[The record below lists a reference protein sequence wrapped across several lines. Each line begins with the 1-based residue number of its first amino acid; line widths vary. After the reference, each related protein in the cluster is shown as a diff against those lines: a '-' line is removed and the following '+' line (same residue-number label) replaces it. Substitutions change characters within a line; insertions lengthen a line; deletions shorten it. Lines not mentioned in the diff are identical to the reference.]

1 MKSRLWTRT
10 WIGLSFLYFVPRKPS
25 RVGARPIYDI
35 PHLKNLYLSLQ
46 SDCLYVI
53 QTRRLSNVVL
63 ADHGSH
69 LSLFLTL
76 IYYRILGSSFFL
88 RRKFLVEIAASLS
101 RHIGRILLYAKQQST
116 GRFRRVGGITSR
128 PCFGFEKR
136 IARCKSQQLVKTF
149 LVIRESSG

>member
-76 IYYRILGSSFFL
+76 IYYRILGSFF
-88 RRKFLVEIAASLS
+88 
-101 RHIGRILLYAKQQST
+101 
-116 GRFRRVGGITSR
+116 
-128 PCFGFEKR
+128 FEKEIPCR
-136 IARCKSQQLVKTF
+136 NSRVSVATHWTHIALCQAAVNRPVQKSGRHHKSAL
-149 LVIRESSG
+149 LRL